1 MGGWRGNWPD
11 THQRALGTGRP
22 VLGMGR
28 TFPVMEGEI
37 ETKVLYGVTSKEEE
51 ILDAF
56 APVVRDHRHHSD
68 LKKLIA
74 ALSRFKKSNIK
85 H

>member
-1 MGGWRGNWPD
+1 
-11 THQRALGTGRP
+11 
-22 VLGMGR
+22 
-28 TFPVMEGEI
+28 MEGEI